1 MRRRKTSGGIL
12 TLLIIVLV
20 IVFLYS
26 GLRILESTVF
36 YKEEKAQSVPSKTI
50 TVDGVDYFP
59 RQDLEIYL
67 LMGIDRFG
75 PVQASNSYN
84 NDGEADTLIVL
95 AFDKTNETI
104 QIVSINRDSMV
115 KMPVLG
121 IGGKQAG
128 TFFGQIALAH
138 TYGSGLEDSCENTV
152 RTVSDLLYGIP
163 IDHYVSMNMDGIALI
178 NDAVG
183 GVTVTVV
190 DDFSAVDETIPLGEV
205 TLRGE
210 QATSFIR
217 MRKGVGDQLNLSRME
232 RQKEY
237 VTRFA
242 DALRTKMESSAQFSL
257 DLYDTIAPYIVTD
270 CSGTVLSAA
279 MERYADFDLQEIVSL
294 QGENRIG
301 DEFMEYH
308 LDEEALTDLVLKLFF
323 VKK

>member
-1 MRRRKTSGGIL
+1 MRRRKQSGIF
-12 TLLIIVLV
+12 TLLILVLV
-20 IVFLYS
+20 VVFLYS
-26 GLRILESTVF
+26 GLRVLESTVF
-36 YKEEKAQSVPSKTI
+36 YKEEKAQQVQSKTI

-59 RQDLEIYL
+59 RQDLEVYL

-75 PVQASNSYN
+75 PVEASSSYN
-84 NDGEADTLIVL
+84 NDGEADTLVL
-95 AFDKTNETI
+95 LSFDKTNETLH
-104 QIVSINRDSMV
+104 IVNINRDSMV
-115 KMPVLG
+115 EMPVLG
-121 IGGKQAG
+121 VGGKQAG
-128 TFFGQIALAH
+128 TRFGQIALAH

-152 RTVSDLLYGIP
+152 RTVSDLLYGIT
-163 IDHYVSMNMDGIALI
+163 IDHYVSMNMDSIALI

-190 DDFSAVDETIPLGEV
+190 DDFSAVDESIPMGEV

-210 QATSFIR
+210 QATNYIR

-232 RQKEY
+232 RQTEY
-237 VTRFA
+237 VKRFA
-242 DALRTKMESSAQFSL
+242 DVLRTKLDSSAQFSL
-257 DLYDTIAPYIVTD
+257 ELYNTVADYIVTD

-308 LDEEALTDLVLKLFF
+308 LDAEALNDLVLELFF
-323 VKK
+323 VEK